1 MTTFETFLA
10 RIEKLHEKSGIDLSS
25 AEDLAFAVMN
35 VVSLEEH
42 FVMTALKTGRD
53 EYFDTASEVR
63 ETRKKLLAELMPEH
77 QGETWCASKHLLAAT
92 MRLIEVGM
100 KYRSDGDALRAKEK
114 FEQAYRLFAIFWA
127 LKLKLVGVKA
137 NTSPQASRVEDLL
150 NQLANCCDE

>member
-92 MRLIEVGM
+92 IRLIEVGM
-100 KYRSDGDALRAKEK
+100 KYRSDGDALRAKGK

-137 NTSPQASRVEDLL
+137 NASPQASRVEDLL